1 LANHAKS
8 SVQELLI
15 QAATDLIQGII
26 SLRIPGVVDPQVADL
41 ISIQAYSPRINGPE
55 QQQES
60 RKEHA
65 DSRRKKKTV
74 KKELST
80 KMQAFHSSMVSL
92 YTVTKEANQLKRR
105 RAIGRQEASEQQLR

>member
-1 LANHAKS
+1 MANHAKS

-26 SLRIPGVVDPQVADL
+26 SLRIPGVVDTQVADL